1 MATFFGWVAFIL
13 VLLGAA
19 YWWWSRRIEA
29 EVAEG
34 AALEYEALRKSD
46 PDLIDGYDE
55 QSFGAVYRRVH
66 FPRFPGYALAAIV
79 AYIASLP
86 VTLAFI
92 SALVWIA
99 ARSGLIPQPVEMAKR
114 IPIGEGTGVAQGL
127 CSAECQLYLAQ
138 NFGGFLFFF
147 AIIAVW
153 LAIFAFFMHR
163 YHSKR
168 PGYLRDELIRSR
180 T

>member
-1 MATFFGWVAFIL
+1 MATFFGSVALIL
-13 VLLGAA
+13 VLLCAL

-29 EVAEG
+29 EVREG
-34 AALEYEALRKSD
+34 AALEYEALRKSE
-46 PDLIDGYDE
+46 PDLVDGYDE
-55 QSFGAVYRRVH
+55 QSFNAVYRRVH
-66 FPRFPGYALAAIV
+66 FPRFPGYALAAVI
-79 AYIASLP
+79 AYVASLP
-86 VTLAFI
+86 LTLAVL
-92 SALVWIA
+92 SAIVWMGTKA
-99 ARSGLIPQPVEMAKR
+99 GLIPEPVEMAKY
-114 IPIGEGTGVAQGL
+114 IPIGEGSGVAPGL

-147 AIIAVW
+147 AIIAIW

-168 PGYLRDELIRSR
+168 PGYLRDELLRSR

>member
-1 MATFFGWVAFIL
+1 MTTFFGSIALIL
-13 VLLGAA
+13 VLIGAL
-19 YWWWSRRIEA
+19 YWRWSRRIEA
-29 EVAEG
+29 EVREG

-46 PDLIDGYDE
+46 PELIDGYDQ
-55 QSFGAVYRRVH
+55 QSFNAVYRRVH

-86 VTLAFI
+86 VTLALL
-92 SALVWIA
+92 SALVWLA
-99 ARSGLIPQPVEMAKR
+99 SKAGLIPQPVEMAKR
-114 IPIGEGTGVAQGL
+114 IPIGEGTGVAPGL
-127 CSAECQLYLAQ
+127 CSTECQLYLAQ